1 VWCDEGESGLADICD
16 CGGDFDGEGVSG
28 WAKGNCVLCRTER
41 QKFDERIVVS
51 VTGCFASYE
60 LFHALNKM
68 HEIGFQSV
76 AVMPQGLAKHSL
88 GELPTL
94 NFYEADEAQR
104 ERVKNPQRGCPF
116 LHLRHLDR
124 PIIAT

>member
-1 VWCDEGESGLADICD
+1 MKAKVVWLIFAIAGAILM
-16 CGGDFDGEGVSG
+16 
-28 WAKGNCVLCRTER
+28 AKASAAGQKEVAFYVAPNG

-68 HEIGFQSV
+68 REIGFQSV

-94 NFYEADEAQR
+94 NFCKADEAQR
-104 ERVKNPQRGCPF
+104 ERLKNPQRGCPL

-124 PIIAT
+124 PIIAV